1 VPGLTPTRIGGPP
14 QSPYRRDARIN
25 ADARSNHMTRI
36 FDIADT
42 YVGDLAALSPNMAT
56 SLGIPG
62 HEREIS
68 DYSPEGHA
76 KVAALQRKALADLA
90 DAAPEH
96 DRDRIARDVMTERL
110 GASLG
115 LYDAGEYM
123 RDVKI
128 IGSAMGG
135 VRSVFDQMPRGTEDE
150 WANIAARLAK
160 VRDALAKYRQSLD
173 EGVRRG
179 LVAAQRQAR
188 ESAKQARIWSGATDT
203 PSFFSTLRAAYDRA
217 AIDNEALRL
226 DIDAGVSAAEAAYGE
241 METYLL
247 DVYLPQ
253 ASERDASGRERYA
266 MNSRVFNGAE
276 LDLEDTYRWGWDE
289 LYRVEDEIRKT
300 AAKIASGGGIDDAR
314 RILDTDPARAIE
326 GVDAY
331 RAWLQQI
338 HDRALDDLDGT
349 HFDIDPRVKRVEV
362 MIPPPGGALAPYYTG
377 PSEDFTRP
385 GRTWWPLGT
394 RTRFPMWGEVSTA
407 YHEGVPGH
415 HLQVGSARCLGDQ
428 LSRFQRSAAFIS
440 GHGEGWALYAERLMG
455 ELGYLENPDYYLGML
470 SAQAMRCVRVIIDIG
485 MHLELQIPNTESF
498 HPGKTWDHDLGL
510 EFAVQRSLQPRELMT
525 SEVVRYLGW
534 PAQAISYKVG
544 ERAWLAARDAAKQQQ
559 GASFNLK
566 SFHTRALDLGP
577 MGLAQLERELAS
589 A

>member
-1 VPGLTPTRIGGPP
+1 
-14 QSPYRRDARIN
+14 
-25 ADARSNHMTRI
+25 MTRI
-36 FDIADT
+36 FDIADR
-42 YVGDLAALSPNMAT
+42 YVEDLAVLSPNIAT

-62 HEREIS
+62 HEREMS

-76 KVAALQRKALADLA
+76 KIAALQRRALADLA
-90 DAAPEH
+90 AATPDG
-96 DRDRIARDVMTERL
+96 DRDRIARDVMSERL

-115 LYDAGEYM
+115 LFDAGEYM

-128 IGSAMGG
+128 IGSAMGS
-135 VRSVFDQMPRGTEDE
+135 VRSVFDQMPRATEDD
-150 WANIAARLAK
+150 WSNIAARLIK
-160 VRDALAKYRQSLD
+160 VRPALAGYRTSLE
-173 EGVRRG
+173 EGLRRG

-188 ESAKQARIWSGATDT
+188 ESARQAHIWSGAGDA
-203 PSFFSTLRAAYDRA
+203 PSFFATLRTAYDRSGLQSESLRG
-217 AIDNEALRL
+217 AID
-226 DIDAGVSAAEAAYGE
+226 IGVADAEAAYGE
-241 METYLL
+241 METWLL
-247 DVYLPQ
+247 DVYQPQ
-253 ASERDASGRERYA
+253 ATERDAAGRERYE
-266 MNSRVFNGAE
+266 MNSRIFNGAE
-276 LDLEDTYRWGWDE
+276 LDLDDTYRWGWDE
-289 LYRVEDEIRKT
+289 LYRVEDEIQKT
-300 AAKIASGGGIDDAR
+300 AAKIAPGGSVADAMH
-314 RILDTDPARAIE
+314 ILKTDPARSIE
-326 GVDAY
+326 GADAF
-331 RAWLQQI
+331 RAWLQDV
-338 HDRALDDLDGT
+338 HDRALDDLDGR

-377 PSEDFTRP
+377 PSEDFARP

-394 RTRFPMWGEVSTA
+394 RTRFPLWFEVSTA

-485 MHLELQIPNTESF
+485 MHLELPIPASEAF

-510 EFAVQRSLQPRELMT
+510 EFAVQRSLQDREFMA

-544 ERAWLAARDAAKQQQ
+544 ERAWLAARESAKQRQ
-559 GASFNLK
+559 GAAFNLK

-577 MGLAQLERELAS
+577 MGLAQLERELS
-589 A
+589 AT

>member
-1 VPGLTPTRIGGPP
+1 
-14 QSPYRRDARIN
+14 
-25 ADARSNHMTRI
+25 MTRI
-36 FDIADT
+36 FDIADR
-42 YVGDLAALSPNMAT
+42 YVEDLAVLSPNIAT

-62 HEREIS
+62 HEREMS

-76 KVAALQRKALADLA
+76 KIAALQRRALADLA
-90 DAAPEH
+90 AATPDG
-96 DRDRIARDVMTERL
+96 DRDRIARDVMSERL

-115 LYDAGEYM
+115 LFDAGEYM

-128 IGSAMGG
+128 IGSAMGS
-135 VRSVFDQMPRGTEDE
+135 VRSVFDQMPRATEDD
-150 WANIAARLAK
+150 WSNIAARLIK
-160 VRDALAKYRQSLD
+160 VRPALAGYRTSLE
-173 EGVRRG
+173 EGLRRG

-188 ESAKQARIWSGATDT
+188 ESARQAHIWSGAGDA
-203 PSFFSTLRAAYDRA
+203 PSFFATLRTAYDRSGLQSESLRS
-217 AIDNEALRL
+217 AID
-226 DIDAGVSAAEAAYGE
+226 IGVADAEAAYGE
-241 METYLL
+241 METWLL
-247 DVYLPQ
+247 DVYQPQ
-253 ASERDASGRERYA
+253 ATERDAAGRERYE
-266 MNSRVFNGAE
+266 MNSRIFNGAE
-276 LDLEDTYRWGWDE
+276 LDLDDTYRWGWDE
-289 LYRVEDEIRKT
+289 LYRVEDEIQKT
-300 AAKIASGGGIDDAR
+300 AAKIAPGGSVADAMH
-314 RILDTDPARAIE
+314 ILKTDPARSIE
-326 GVDAY
+326 GADAF
-331 RAWLQQI
+331 RAWLQDV
-338 HDRALDDLDGT
+338 HDRALDDLDGR

-377 PSEDFTRP
+377 PSEDFARP

-394 RTRFPMWGEVSTA
+394 RTRFPLWFEVSTA

-485 MHLELQIPNTESF
+485 MHLELPIPASEAF

-510 EFAVQRSLQPRELMT
+510 EFAVQRSLQDREFMA

-544 ERAWLAARDAAKQQQ
+544 ERAWLAARESAKQRQ
-559 GASFNLK
+559 GAAFNLK

-577 MGLAQLERELAS
+577 MGLAQLERELS
-589 A
+589 AT